1 MLHLPLEFTRPN
13 SSHQPTTC
21 RSLGRR
27 FRASFCATLRVALP
41 ESEGTWRLSER
52 TLGAHKVRGRNL
64 TSRDWRSVRQRRT
77 LVQMLEFLETHAFT
91 RQIVEMM
98 SDADYAALQG
108 A

>member
-41 ESEGTWRLSER
+41 ESEGTWRLRKNVGQTER
-52 TLGAHKVRGRNL
+52 EAGAPDPGCRWTLSPDGHPRVESSGKFAMKNPDLLLYAVHN
-64 TSRDWRSVRQRRT
+64 
-77 LVQMLEFLETHAFT
+77 AFWASFGGT
-91 RQIVEMM
+91 
-98 SDADYAALQG
+98 
-108 A
+108 